1 MDIIENEKNVQ
12 YFLDLIKKSRR
23 GKFKLYIGMIAGV
36 GKSYRMLQEA
46 HELLENGVDVKV
58 GFIETH
64 GRTGTEAILQG
75 IPVIPRK
82 KIFYKGKELE
92 EMDLDAILQMRP
104 ELVIVDELAHT
115 NVEGSRNEKR
125 WQDVMELLDAGI
137 NVISAVNI
145 QHIESLN
152 EEVQE
157 ISGIEVRE
165 RIPDR
170 VLEEADEVVNIDLTA
185 EELIERLKAGKIY
198 RPEKIELALNNFFK
212 AENILQLREL
222 ALKEVA
228 LRVEKKVENELPLDT
243 SHVRHEKFMA
253 CISSHEKT
261 PRKIIRRCAR
271 LATRYNTKF
280 FVLYVQTP
288 KEDPDRISLAD
299 QRHLLNHFK
308 LATELGGEVIQVH
321 SPHILESIIKV
332 AIEKQITTI
341 CTGMFILLVSLSVI
355 YLQMLTAAEPDSPIA
370 STGLKQAVV
379 WVAIIGGICIVC
391 GITLAIWLPQS
402 INRPIKELTDGILE
416 IANRNYEKRLN
427 ISDKNEEFKNVVDS
441 FNRMA
446 QHLAEYRS
454 TTLSTLLAHK
464 KFLEAIINSISDPII
479 GLDPDRKILF
489 INSEAL
495 NILNLK
501 KENTIFKSAEEIS
514 LKNDLL
520 RKLIRE
526 LVSPNPQKEPI
537 KIYADNKESYFKA
550 SYIEIDNTNHDSE
563 EPEKLGHVIIL
574 KNITEFKELDSAKTT
589 FISTISHEL
598 KTPISAIMM
607 SLQLLED
614 RRIGSLNKEQEQLSQ
629 SIKENGERLLNITGE
644 LLNMTQV
651 EAGKLQLMP
660 KITRPIE
667 LIEYAIKANQVQAD
681 KFNIHIEVD
690 YDENTKKLF
699 IDSEKI
705 AWVLTN
711 LVSNAIRY
719 SKENGRVI
727 IGTHQDGN
735 MVEIYVQ
742 DFGKGIDPRYH
753 QSIFD
758 RYFRVPGTK
767 VQGSGLG
774 LSISKDFV
782 EAHGGTLSVESELGK
797 GSRFILRL
805 KS

>member
-1 MDIIENEKNVQ
+1 MN
-12 YFLDLIKKSRR
+12 IKT
-23 GKFKLYIGMIAGV
+23 KLLLSIGLLTGMI
-36 GKSYRMLQEA
+36 
-46 HELLENGVDVKV
+46 
-58 GFIETH
+58 
-64 GRTGTEAILQG
+64 
-75 IPVIPRK
+75 
-82 KIFYKGKELE
+82 
-92 EMDLDAILQMRP
+92 
-104 ELVIVDELAHT
+104 
-115 NVEGSRNEKR
+115 
-125 WQDVMELLDAGI
+125 
-137 NVISAVNI
+137 
-145 QHIESLN
+145 
-152 EEVQE
+152 
-157 ISGIEVRE
+157 
-165 RIPDR
+165 
-170 VLEEADEVVNIDLTA
+170 
-185 EELIERLKAGKIY
+185 
-198 RPEKIELALNNFFK
+198 
-212 AENILQLREL
+212 
-222 ALKEVA
+222 
-228 LRVEKKVENELPLDT
+228 
-243 SHVRHEKFMA
+243 
-253 CISSHEKT
+253 
-261 PRKIIRRCAR
+261 
-271 LATRYNTKF
+271 
-280 FVLYVQTP
+280 
-288 KEDPDRISLAD
+288 
-299 QRHLLNHFK
+299 
-308 LATELGGEVIQVH
+308 
-321 SPHILESIIKV
+321 
-332 AIEKQITTI
+332 
-341 CTGMFILLVSLSVI
+341 ILLVSLSVI

-446 QHLAEYRS
+446 QHLSEYRS

-690 YDENTKKLF
+690 YDENSKK
-699 IDSEKI
+699 KP
-705 AWVLTN
+705 
-711 LVSNAIRY
+711 
-719 SKENGRVI
+719 K
-727 IGTHQDGN
+727 
-735 MVEIYVQ
+735 
-742 DFGKGIDPRYH
+742 
-753 QSIFD
+753 
-758 RYFRVPGTK
+758 
-767 VQGSGLG
+767 
-774 LSISKDFV
+774 
-782 EAHGGTLSVESELGK
+782 
-797 GSRFILRL
+797 
-805 KS
+805 

>member
-1 MDIIENEKNVQ
+1 MN
-12 YFLDLIKKSRR
+12 IKT
-23 GKFKLYIGMIAGV
+23 KLLLSIGLLTGMI
-36 GKSYRMLQEA
+36 
-46 HELLENGVDVKV
+46 
-58 GFIETH
+58 
-64 GRTGTEAILQG
+64 
-75 IPVIPRK
+75 
-82 KIFYKGKELE
+82 
-92 EMDLDAILQMRP
+92 
-104 ELVIVDELAHT
+104 
-115 NVEGSRNEKR
+115 
-125 WQDVMELLDAGI
+125 
-137 NVISAVNI
+137 
-145 QHIESLN
+145 
-152 EEVQE
+152 
-157 ISGIEVRE
+157 
-165 RIPDR
+165 
-170 VLEEADEVVNIDLTA
+170 
-185 EELIERLKAGKIY
+185 
-198 RPEKIELALNNFFK
+198 
-212 AENILQLREL
+212 
-222 ALKEVA
+222 
-228 LRVEKKVENELPLDT
+228 
-243 SHVRHEKFMA
+243 
-253 CISSHEKT
+253 
-261 PRKIIRRCAR
+261 
-271 LATRYNTKF
+271 
-280 FVLYVQTP
+280 
-288 KEDPDRISLAD
+288 
-299 QRHLLNHFK
+299 
-308 LATELGGEVIQVH
+308 
-321 SPHILESIIKV
+321 
-332 AIEKQITTI
+332 
-341 CTGMFILLVSLSVI
+341 ILLVSLSVI

-391 GITLAIWLPQS
+391 GVTLAIWLPQS

-446 QHLAEYRS
+446 QHLSEYRS
-454 TTLSTLLAHK
+454 NTLSTLLAHK

-699 IDSEKI
+699 VDSEKI

-727 IGTHQDGN
+727 IGTYQDGN